1 MRYLYLAPLALT
13 GFFFLG
19 QAPAHATEYPYCMT
33 YASGWS
39 GAIEQCDYSTMAQ
52 CQAST
57 GGLNGSCAPNWRL
70 AFRRGAAAYRVE
82 VEPATTSSKRN
93 RR

>member
-1 MRYLYLAPLALT
+1 MNYPHRTLLALA
-13 GFFFLG
+13 GLLLVG
-19 QAPAHATEYPYCMT
+19 QAPAHAIDYPYCMT
-33 YASGWS
+33 YVQGWT

-57 GGLNGSCAPNWRL
+57 GGLSGTCAPNWRL
-70 AFRRGAAAYRVE
+70 LQNRSVYPDA
-82 VEPATTSSKRN
+82 VEPGAPRSTRH